1 MLDREQAIRERHKEG
16 RRGRGVLR
24 HEAPRF
30 DKRGA
35 EDDYELRAPSAAMAG
50 YELLNERPFDR
61 ARVLGTLARLLH
73 QRFGG

>member
-24 HEAPRF
+24 HEASGLH
-30 DKRGA
+30 KREG
-35 EDDYELRAPSAAMAG
+35 EDDYEVRAPSASMAG

-61 ARVLGTLARLLH
+61 ARVLGTLARSLH

>member
-1 MLDREQAIRERHKEG
+1 MFDLEQAIRERHKKG

-30 DKRGA
+30 DKREG
-35 EDDYELRAPSAAMAG
+35 EDDYEVRAPSAAMAG
-50 YELLNERPFDR
+50 YESLNERPSER
-61 ARVLGTLARLLH
+61 ARVLGTLARSLH